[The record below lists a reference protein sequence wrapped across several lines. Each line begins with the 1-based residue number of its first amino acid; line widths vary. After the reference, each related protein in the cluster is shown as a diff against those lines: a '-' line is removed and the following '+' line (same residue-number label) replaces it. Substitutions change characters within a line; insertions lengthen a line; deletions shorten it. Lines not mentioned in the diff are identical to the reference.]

1 MIFFYALL
9 NGGANQLKNPS
20 KNDNFLF
27 ILSFFGLFLCIGYK
41 TDVAFS
47 TKIVCQ
53 KLYKKIKSPASSKS
67 RGFDLYWG
75 KIGYRVIH
83 ATLYVLSVS
92 AVAVSPGIYS

>member
-9 NGGANQLKNPS
+9 NGGTNQLKNPS

-27 ILSFFGLFLCIGYK
+27 ILSFYGHFLCIGYK

-53 KLYKKIKSPASSKS
+53 KLYKKSNPRLHQKV
-67 RGFDLYWG
+67 GDLIY
-75 KIGYRVIH
+75 IGGRSVI
-83 ATLYVLSVS
+83 VLFTPRCMCFQSQ
-92 AVAVSPGIYS
+92 P